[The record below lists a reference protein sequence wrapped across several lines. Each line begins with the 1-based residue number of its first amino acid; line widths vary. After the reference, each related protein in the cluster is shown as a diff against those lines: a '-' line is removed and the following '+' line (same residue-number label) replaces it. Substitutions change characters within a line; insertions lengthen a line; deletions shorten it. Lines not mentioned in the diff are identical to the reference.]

1 MRGGAER
8 TQIPALADESLED
21 HALAGFIRHDA
32 EQEVDRVVEAAGTE
46 IVLWGGLVSGVS
58 GRDRPLL
65 NAAFKIIDVPL

>member
-1 MRGGAER
+1 MPW
-8 TQIPALADESLED
+8 QVS
-21 HALAGFIRHDA
+21 FRHDA

-46 IVLWGGLVSGVS
+46 IVLWS